1 MQLWL
6 VWIGPIIHV
15 GEQRLR
21 VARCATRG
29 TVEHPARPSCGAV
42 ERLAAAHLVKLR
54 RKILDM
60 VKIEAVLSNAVA
72 QCSEKPSIPC
82 PVLKLLEATDN

>member
-6 VWIGPIIHV
+6 VWIGAV

-29 TVEHPARPSCGAV
+29 TVEQLLTASRRGLIETSCRRRGRLQTELILQQGGKRNRVCVMLIADPSGTIVTTYC
-42 ERLAAAHLVKLR
+42 
-54 RKILDM
+54 
-60 VKIEAVLSNAVA
+60 
-72 QCSEKPSIPC
+72 Q
-82 PVLKLLEATDN
+82 